1 MFILHFLPDGFLFW
15 VINIILVIGLIATV
29 LSFFLRYVPFLF
41 PYATPLKLTG
51 IIMLVLGVWFRGGY
65 DVEMSWRARAAEF
78 QAKIAEAEQ
87 KSKDANKAL
96 DDKLSNNRSVIKDK
110 VNANRK
116 AIEDNRSSI
125 NADCRVNDIAWMLYN
140 RALENKLSRGSV
152 TIDGEGTGAKA
163 STSR

>member
-1 MFILHFLPDGFLFW
+1 
-15 VINIILVIGLIATV
+15 
-29 LSFFLRYVPFLF
+29 
-41 PYATPLKLTG
+41 
-51 IIMLVLGVWFRGGY
+51 MLVAGVWFRGGY
-65 DVEMSWRARAAEF
+65 DVEMSWRTRAAEF
-78 QAKIAEAEQ
+78 QAKIAKAEEE
-87 KSKDANKAL
+87 SKAANKAL

-116 AIEDNRSSI
+116 AIEDNRNSI

-163 STSR
+163 STGR